1 MLRAGSVLS
10 RTEPA
15 PTSVTDMPLISP
27 WRADFPA
34 IAALQRQGQTY
45 LDSAGSAGQIVFTHG
60 ATSAFNLLAYGL
72 EHLFEAGDEIVVSA
86 LEHHANL
93 LPWQQLA
100 LRRGL
105 KLVVLPLTDSGVID
119 IDVAAGLITSRTR
132 LLAVSQLSNVLG
144 TWQPIEPLVALARAN
159 GALSVIDGAQG
170 VVHGRHDVQQIGC
183 DFYVFSGHKL
193 YGPDGVGVLFG
204 RNEALAQLKH
214 WQFGGEMVLHT
225 GYQTATFRP
234 APLGFEAGT
243 PAIGAVIGLG
253 ATLDYLNALTPS
265 AVEAFEAHLHEQ
277 LRAGLLR
284 RDGVRLLGD
293 PHVALASFTVEGVH
307 NADLAHLLTEQ
318 GIARAGTVRGDSR
331 FTGALQRFRRPGAI
345 FHRTGSSAG
354 AFAMTLPSDAQTALE
369 TFNASLSWEQR
380 ARLLMQ
386 WGERLPAMRDEEK
399 TDAHRVDG
407 CESKVWLAGELSDG
421 HWQFRAA
428 SDARLIRAGTPA
440 IGAVI
445 GLGATLDYLNAL
457 TPSAVEAFEA
467 HLHERL
473 RAGLMRRDG
482 VRLLG
487 DPQVALASFV
497 VEGVHNADLAH
508 LLTEQG
514 IAVRA
519 G

>member
-1 MLRAGSVLS
+1 
-10 RTEPA
+10 
-15 PTSVTDMPLISP
+15 MPLTSP

-34 IAALQRQGQTY
+34 IDALQRQGQTY
-45 LDSAGSAGQIVFTHG
+45 LDSAATAQKPQALIDAMVGYYANGAANVHRAQHQPGAMATQAFEGTRSKIAKWLNAGSAGQIVFTHG

-105 KLVVLPLTDSGVID
+105 RLVVLPLTDAGVID
-119 IDVAAGLITSRTR
+119 LDVAASLITSRTR

-144 TWQPIEPLVALARAN
+144 TWQPVKQLVALAKAN

-170 VVHGRHDVQQIGC
+170 VVHARHDVQQIGC

-193 YGPDGVGVLFG
+193 YGPDGVGVLCG

-253 ATLDYLNALTPS
+253 ATLDYLNALNPS
-265 AVEAFEAHLHEQ
+265 AVEQFEAHLHEQ
-277 LRAGLLR
+277 
-284 RDGVRLLGD
+284 
-293 PHVALASFTVEGVH
+293 
-307 NADLAHLLTEQ
+307 
-318 GIARAGTVRGDSR
+318 
-331 FTGALQRFRRPGAI
+331 
-345 FHRTGSSAG
+345 
-354 AFAMTLPSDAQTALE
+354 
-369 TFNASLSWEQR
+369 
-380 ARLLMQ
+380 
-386 WGERLPAMRDEEK
+386 
-399 TDAHRVDG
+399 
-407 CESKVWLAGELSDG
+407 
-421 HWQFRAA
+421 
-428 SDARLIRAGTPA
+428 
-440 IGAVI
+440 
-445 GLGATLDYLNAL
+445 
-457 TPSAVEAFEA
+457 
-467 HLHERL
+467 L

-487 DPQVALASFV
+487 DPHVALASFV

-519 G
+519 GHHCAIPLISGLELSGAIRVSLALYNDSDDLERFFTALDQALELLR